1 MPDKTVIIKD
11 AQRFLARGLI
21 DKAIAEWEK
30 LLKEY
35 PDGTI
40 YNTIGDLYLKKG
52 DDKNAT
58 DSFHKAA
65 DFFRSEGF
73 SHKSLALYKKI
84 LNINPLDSH
93 ALFSIGEL
101 NEGKGLITDAIKYYL
116 AAADS
121 LSKEG
126 KKEKLLEIY
135 GKILAVSPSNIPLRN
150 KIAEIYVKEG
160 LVSEAAKQHLH
171 IARLYDEKGDFE
183 KSITYYQKVLDAQPL
198 HRDAILEINNLYE
211 KTGNFEQAIEQI
223 KEASTLFPQDTDIHL
238 RCAHLYIMGGILAK
252 AKECLRK
259 VIEIE
264 PAQIKARKLLGDI
277 YIKEGKRD
285 KAWKEYLP
293 IFDKMILDV
302 KYDDAIRL
310 LESFK
315 DIDPVET
322 GKRLV
327 SLYKQL
333 GENLQAAHE
342 LVSLGDVL
350 AAKGMQK
357 EALYFYKEAL
367 EITPDDDSLISKAVE
382 LEKEVG
388 LEHFKIEG
396 EKTVDEILAEAD
408 IFIRYG
414 LYEDARDI
422 LEDLRQREPENIDLH
437 LMLKSL
443 YITMDNKEQAV
454 TECLELSELYG
465 KAGDVGSHDQI
476 IKEAYELYPEDQR
489 LIERKVTPLPEEAVS
504 VPSPEVFAI
513 EDYSEEIA
521 EADFYYK
528 QGLMDEA
535 RGILERLQNLFPEN
549 EEIKQK
555 LSSLGQPAE
564 EVAKREVVEEE
575 PYEEFALPESETLEA
590 QNIQEPALDSDVL
603 DIFNEFKKGLEKELE
618 AEDYETHYNLG
629 IAYKELGLIDD
640 AIREFQTSRNDPKS
654 FIQSSSM
661 LGICY
666 MEKGVYPLAV
676 DVLIRVL
683 EKMENQGESYWAM
696 KYDLAEAYEKNGNI
710 QEALDAYTEVYGW
723 NSKFRAVSDKISQV
737 RAKLPKDAEQGKPR
751 ERKDRVSYL

>member
-1 MPDKTVIIKD
+1 MPDKTVIMKE

-84 LNINPLDSH
+84 LNINPLDSQ

-135 GKILAVSPSNIPLRN
+135 GKILAVSPSNIPLKN

-183 KSITYYQKVLDAQPL
+183 KSIAYYQKVLDAQPL
-198 HRDAILEINNLYE
+198 HRDAILGINDLYE
-211 KTGNFEQAIEQI
+211 KTGNLEQAIEQM
-223 KEASTLFPQDTDIHL
+223 KEASTLFPQDIDIHL
-238 RCAHLYIMGGILAK
+238 RCAHLYIMGGILAE

-264 PAQIKARKLLGDI
+264 PAHIKARKLLGEI

-285 KAWKEYLP
+285 KAWSEYLP
-293 IFDKMILDV
+293 ILNEMILDV
-302 KYDDAIRL
+302 KYDDAIKL

-315 DIDPVET
+315 DIDPLET

-333 GENLQAAHE
+333 GENLQGAHE
-342 LVSLGDVL
+342 LISLGDVL

-367 EITPDDDSLISKAVE
+367 EITPYDDSLISKAVE
-382 LEKEVG
+382 LEREVG

-396 EKTVDEILAEAD
+396 EKTAEELLAEAD

-422 LEDLRQREPENIDLH
+422 LEELRQREPESIDLH

-454 TECLELSELYG
+454 TECLELLERYE
-465 KAGDVGSHDQI
+465 KAGDVESRDQI

-489 LIERKVTPLPEEAVS
+489 LIERKVTPLSEEAVS
-504 VPSPEVFAI
+504 GPSSEVFAI
-513 EDYSEEIA
+513 EDYSKEIA
-521 EADFYYK
+521 EADFYFK

-564 EVAKREVVEEE
+564 EVAKRDVVEE
-575 PYEEFALPESETLEA
+575 PREEFALPESETLEA
-590 QNIQEPALDSDVL
+590 QDIQEPALDSDVL
-603 DIFNEFKKGLEKELE
+603 DIFNEFKKGLGKELE
-618 AEDYETHYNLG
+618 AEDYKTHYNLG
-629 IAYKELGLIDD
+629 IAYKEMGLIDD

-676 DVLIRVL
+676 DVLTSAL
-683 EKMENQGESYWAM
+683 EKMEDRGDSYWAM

-723 NSKFRAVSDKISQV
+723 NSKFRAVSDKITQV

>member
-1 MPDKTVIIKD
+1 MPDKTVIMKE

-84 LNINPLDSH
+84 LNINPLDSQ
-93 ALFSIGEL
+93 ALFSVGEL

-126 KKEKLLEIY
+126 EKEKLLEIY

-183 KSITYYQKVLDAQPL
+183 KSIAFYQKVLDAQPL
-198 HRDAILEINNLYE
+198 HRDAILGINDLYE
-211 KTGNFEQAIEQI
+211 KTGNLEQAIEQM
-223 KEASTLFPQDTDIHL
+223 KEASTLFPQDIDIHL
-238 RCAHLYIMGGILAK
+238 RCAHLYIMGGILAE

-264 PAQIKARKLLGDI
+264 PAHIKARKLLGDI

-302 KYDDAIRL
+302 KYDDAIKL

-350 AAKGMQK
+350 AAKGVQK
-357 EALYFYKEAL
+357 EALYFYTEAL
-367 EITPDDDSLISKAVE
+367 EITPDDGSLISKAVE

-396 EKTVDEILAEAD
+396 EKTAE
-408 IFIRYG
+408 
-414 LYEDARDI
+414 
-422 LEDLRQREPENIDLH
+422 
-437 LMLKSL
+437 
-443 YITMDNKEQAV
+443 
-454 TECLELSELYG
+454 ELL
-465 KAGDVGSHDQI
+465 
-476 IKEAYELYPEDQR
+476 
-489 LIERKVTPLPEEAVS
+489 
-504 VPSPEVFAI
+504 
-513 EDYSEEIA
+513 A
-521 EADFYYK
+521 EADFYYE

-564 EVAKREVVEEE
+564 EVAKRDVVEE
-575 PYEEFALPESETLEA
+575 PREEFALPESETLEA
-590 QNIQEPALDSDVL
+590 QDIQEPALDSDVL
-603 DIFNEFKKGLEKELE
+603 DIFNEFKKGLGKELE

-629 IAYKELGLIDD
+629 IAYKEMGLIDD

-676 DVLIRVL
+676 DVLISAL
-683 EKMENQGESYWAM
+683 EKMENRGESYWAM

-723 NSKFRAVSDKISQV
+723 NSKFRAVSDKITQV

>member
-1 MPDKTVIIKD
+1 MPDKTVIIKE
-11 AQRFLARGLI
+11 AQRYLARGLI

-52 DDKNAT
+52 DNKNAT

-84 LNINPLDSH
+84 LNINPSDSD
-93 ALFSIGEL
+93 ALFTIGEL

-183 KSITYYQKVLDAQPL
+183 KSIAYYQKVLDAQPL
-198 HRDAILEINNLYE
+198 HRDAILGINDLYE
-211 KTGNFEQAIEQI
+211 KTGNLEQAIEQM
-223 KEASTLFPQDTDIHL
+223 KEASTLFPQDIDIHL
-238 RCAHLYIMGGILAK
+238 RCAHLYIMGGILAE

-264 PAQIKARKLLGDI
+264 PAHIKARKLLGEI

-285 KAWKEYLP
+285 KAWSEYLP
-293 IFDKMILDV
+293 IFDEMILDV
-302 KYDDAIRL
+302 KYDDAIKL

-315 DIDPVET
+315 DIDPLET

-333 GENLQAAHE
+333 GENLQGAHE
-342 LVSLGDVL
+342 LISLGDVL

-357 EALYFYKEAL
+357 EALHFYKEAL
-367 EITPDDDSLISKAVE
+367 DITPDDDSLISKAVE

-396 EKTVDEILAEAD
+396 EKTVEEVLAEAD

-414 LYEDARDI
+414 LYEHARDI
-422 LEDLRQREPENIDLH
+422 LEELRQREPENIDLH

-454 TECLELSELYG
+454 TECLELLELYE
-465 KAGDVGSHDQI
+465 KAGDIGSRDQI
-476 IKEAYELYPEDQR
+476 IKEAYEIYPEDQR
-489 LIERKVTPLPEEAVS
+489 LIERKVTPLPEEVVS
-504 VPSPEVFAI
+504 GPSPEVFAI

-521 EADFYYK
+521 EADFYFK
-528 QGLMDEA
+528 QGLTDEA

-549 EEIKQK
+549 KEIKQK
-555 LSSLGQPAE
+555 LSSLGLPAE
-564 EVAKREVVEEE
+564 EVEKRDVVEK
-575 PYEEFALPESETLEA
+575 PREEFALSESETLEA
-590 QNIQEPALDSDVL
+590 QDIQEPALDSDVL
-603 DIFNEFKKGLEKELE
+603 DIFNEFKKGLEKELD

-666 MEKGVYPLAV
+666 MEKGVYPLAIE
-676 DVLIRVL
+676 VLTSAL
-683 EKMENQGESYWAM
+683 EKMENQGESSWAM

-710 QEALDAYTEVYGW
+710 KEALDAYTEVYGW
-723 NSKFRAVSDKISQV
+723 NSKFRAVSDKITRV

>member
-1 MPDKTVIIKD
+1 MPDKTVIMKE
-11 AQRFLARGLI
+11 AQRYLARGLI

-35 PDGTI
+35 SDGTI

-52 DDKNAT
+52 DNKNAV

-65 DFFRSEGF
+65 QFFRHEGF
-73 SHKSLALYKKI
+73 SHKALALYKKI
-84 LNINPLDSH
+84 LNINPLDSD

-116 AAADS
+116 ATADS

-126 KKEKLLEIY
+126 KKEKLLDIY

-183 KSITYYQKVLDAQPL
+183 KSIAYYQKVLDAQPL
-198 HRDAILEINNLYE
+198 HRDAILGINDLYE
-211 KTGNFEQAIEQI
+211 KTGNLEQAIEQI
-223 KEASTLFPQDTDIHL
+223 KEASTLFPQDIDIHL
-238 RCAHLYIMGGILAK
+238 RCAHLYIMGGILAE
-252 AKECLRK
+252 AKKCLRK

-264 PAQIKARKLLGDI
+264 PAHIKARKLLGDI
-277 YIKEGKRD
+277 YIKEGKRE
-285 KAWKEYLP
+285 KAWREYLP
-293 IFDKMILDV
+293 ILDEMILDV
-302 KYDDAIRL
+302 KYDDAIKL

-315 DIDPVET
+315 DIDPLET

-333 GENLQAAHE
+333 GENLQVAHE
-342 LVSLGDVL
+342 LISLGDVL

-357 EALYFYKEAL
+357 EALHFYKEAI
-367 EITPDDDSLISKAVE
+367 EITSDDDSLISKAVE

-396 EKTVDEILAEAD
+396 EKTAEELLAEAD

-414 LYEDARDI
+414 LYQNAQDI
-422 LEDLRQREPENIDLH
+422 LEELRQREPENIDLH

-443 YITMDNKEQAV
+443 YITMDNKEQTV
-454 TECLELSELYG
+454 TECLELLELYE
-465 KAGDVGSHDQI
+465 KAGNVESRDQI

-489 LIERKVTPLPEEAVS
+489 LIERKVTPLPQEAVS
-504 VPSPEVFAI
+504 GPSPEGLAI

-521 EADFYYK
+521 EADFYFK
-528 QGLMDEA
+528 QGLTDEA

-549 EEIKQK
+549 KEIKQK
-555 LSSLGQPAE
+555 LSSLGLPAE
-564 EVAKREVVEEE
+564 EVEKRDVVEK
-575 PYEEFALPESETLEA
+575 PREEFALPESETLEA
-590 QNIQEPALDSDVL
+590 QDIQEPALDSDVL
-603 DIFNEFKKGLEKELE
+603 DIFNEFKKGLEKELD

-666 MEKGVYPLAV
+666 MEKGVYPLAI
-676 DVLIRVL
+676 DVLTSAL
-683 EKMENQGESYWAM
+683 EKMEDRGDSYWAM

-710 QEALDAYTEVYGW
+710 KEALDAYTEVYGW
-723 NSKFRAVSDKISQV
+723 NSKFRAVSDKITQV
-737 RAKLPKDAEQGKPR
+737 RAKLPKDAEEGKPR

>member
-1 MPDKTVIIKD
+1 MPDKTVIMKE

-52 DDKNAT
+52 DNKNAT

-84 LNINPLDSH
+84 LNINPLDSQ

-135 GKILAVSPSNIPLRN
+135 GKILAVSPSNIPLKN

-183 KSITYYQKVLDAQPL
+183 KSIAYYQKVLDAQPL
-198 HRDAILEINNLYE
+198 HRDAILGINDLYE
-211 KTGNFEQAIEQI
+211 KTGNLEQAIEQM
-223 KEASTLFPQDTDIHL
+223 KEASTLFPQDIDIHL
-238 RCAHLYIMGGILAK
+238 RCAHLYIMGGILAE

-264 PAQIKARKLLGDI
+264 PAHIKARKLLGEI

-285 KAWKEYLP
+285 KAWSEYLP
-293 IFDKMILDV
+293 ILNEMILDV
-302 KYDDAIRL
+302 KYDDAIKL

-315 DIDPVET
+315 DIDPLET

-333 GENLQAAHE
+333 GENLQGAHE
-342 LVSLGDVL
+342 LISLGDVL

-367 EITPDDDSLISKAVE
+367 EITPYDDSLISKAVE
-382 LEKEVG
+382 LEREVG

-396 EKTVDEILAEAD
+396 EKTAEELLAEAD

-422 LEDLRQREPENIDLH
+422 LEELRQREPESIDLH

-454 TECLELSELYG
+454 TECLELLERYE
-465 KAGDVGSHDQI
+465 KAGDVESRDQI

-489 LIERKVTPLPEEAVS
+489 LIERKVTPLSEEAVS
-504 VPSPEVFAI
+504 GPSSEVFAI
-513 EDYSEEIA
+513 EDYSKEIA
-521 EADFYYK
+521 EADFYFK

-564 EVAKREVVEEE
+564 EVAKRDVVEE
-575 PYEEFALPESETLEA
+575 PREEFALPESETLEA
-590 QNIQEPALDSDVL
+590 QDIQEPALDSDVL
-603 DIFNEFKKGLEKELE
+603 DIFNEFKKGLGKELE
-618 AEDYETHYNLG
+618 AEDYKTHYNLG
-629 IAYKELGLIDD
+629 IAYKEMGLIDD

-676 DVLIRVL
+676 DVLTSAL
-683 EKMENQGESYWAM
+683 EKMEDRGDSYWAM

-723 NSKFRAVSDKISQV
+723 NSKFRAVSDKITQV